1 MWLEVKSLTRCV
13 RVELEDKDG
22 DASRVMLLI
31 PTGSTDAQVM
41 EWAAQ
46 CLPPQDLAPLRAAI
60 EAGQQ

>member
-22 DASRVMLLI
+22 DPSRVMLLI
-31 PTGSTDAQVM
+31 PTGSTDSQVM

-46 CLPPQDLAPLRAAI
+46 CLPPQDLALPSSR
-60 EAGQQ
+60 